1 MKQEHSCGIVPL
13 KKEGTEIY
21 VLLIVH
27 KGGRH
32 WGFPKG
38 HKDPGESDLQTAE
51 RELKEETGLVVSQWL
66 SKKPYIETYTF
77 YKFHQKIYKKVSYFP
92 AFVEGDLI
100 LQLDEIIDSRWI
112 LIEKAREYLT
122 FKEAKEICVKV
133 LSLLQNE
140 QILPL

>member
-13 KKEGTEIY
+13 KKEGTDIY

-38 HKDPGESDLQTAE
+38 HKDPGETDLQTAE
-51 RELKEETGLVVSQWL
+51 RELKEETGLIVSSFL
-66 SKKPYIETYTF
+66 NKKPYIETYTF
-77 YKFHQKIYKKVSYFP
+77 YKFHQKINKKVSYFP

-100 LQLDEIIDSRWI
+100 LQLDEIIDSRWV
-112 LIEKAREYLT
+112 LIKEAGQFLT
-122 FKEAKEICVKV
+122 FKEAKEICLKV
-133 LSLLQNE
+133 VALFQNE
-140 QILPL
+140 QMLL